1 MSSTNGHKGIDVV
14 AFDGDDTLWH
24 SESHFVD
31 AHERF
36 CSLVAP
42 YVDDRGLI
50 DEQVVATER
59 QNLAIYGYGAKAFTL
74 SLIETAIEL
83 TAGRITSRE
92 ISAILDVGKTL
103 LDHPVELLEGVDEV
117 VGEPAETGRRLIVV
131 TKGDL
136 FHQEA
141 KVAGSGPGRPLRP
154 GGDRVR
160 EGRGH
165 LPPGHGRRR
174 VEPQRFLMI
183 GNSVRSDVLPVVEL
197 GGHAAHLPY
206 MYTWELEH
214 VPDADAARQGFHE
227 LSSIRELPAWSS
239 ASTPEPVSA
248 RRRARPGTGR
258 GGRVP
263 RVPPLQG
270 LALAAV
276 GDAPHRPLVGP
287 AHGVERGPER
297 GADAGVGG
305 VLHHPAEG
313 TALDLPAD
321 LAAELEV
328 QALVVDRPRPVGL
341 HEDPVVGAGDHLVQ
355 RRVAGQQPDVR
366 HADHRAAGPAR
377 RPAPCR
383 PRTGR
388 AGAPSPGPTARRP
401 TGRPARCRPPARDAL
416 VVVAE
421 AAHARAGWRRR

>member
-1 MSSTNGHKGIDVV
+1 VSSTNGHKGIDVV

-50 DEQVVATER
+50 DEKVVDTER

-74 SLIETAIEL
+74 SLIETAIQL

-92 ISAILDVGKTL
+92 ISAILDVGKSL

-117 VGEPAETGRRLIVV
+117 VGELAETGRRLIVV

-141 KVAGSGPGRPLRP
+141 KVAGSGLA
-154 GGDRVR
+154 DRFARV
-160 EGRGH
+160 EIVSEKDVATY
-165 LPPGHGRRR
+165 RRVMAAAQ

-227 LSSIRELPAWSS
+227 LSSIRELPALV
-239 ASTPEPVSA
+239 EH
-248 RRRARPGTGR
+248 
-258 GGRVP
+258 
-263 RVPPLQG
+263 L
-270 LALAAV
+270 
-276 GDAPHRPLVGP
+276 DA
-287 AHGVERGPER
+287 
-297 GADAGVGG
+297 
-305 VLHHPAEG
+305 
-313 TALDLPAD
+313 
-321 LAAELEV
+321 
-328 QALVVDRPRPVGL
+328 
-341 HEDPVVGAGDHLVQ
+341 
-355 RRVAGQQPDVR
+355 
-366 HADHRAAGPAR
+366 
-377 RPAPCR
+377 
-383 PRTGR
+383 
-388 AGAPSPGPTARRP
+388 
-401 TGRPARCRPPARDAL
+401 
-416 VVVAE
+416 
-421 AAHARAGWRRR
+421 